1 MFYLLCCKKKGPQ
14 QKLIVKWM
22 VTYGSLYMVADR
34 QKDKKV
40 LHLTVLSIQ
49 I

>member
-1 MFYLLCCKKKGPQ
+1 MLYLLCCKKNCPQ
-14 QKLIVKWM
+14 QKSIGKWM
-22 VTYGSLYMVADR
+22 VTYSSLYMVADR
-34 QKDKKV
+34 QKDRKV